1 MRAPRNPDGPGPR
14 FGGERGQATVEFA
27 LVAILIFVLI
37 FAIFDFGI
45 FFAGRVTATNA
56 ARSAARY
63 AATHPTAWS
72 NAGSPPSNSIQG
84 RLVSGAVPAAISND
98 DSHVTISYIVPG
110 TSAGTTCGQ
119 YSAASNSFVPA
130 AGYTQATC
138 VVPGSL
144 IQVHVHY
151 VYTLAS
157 PALSALGLNP
167 NSITVDGSAA
177 ELEER

>member
-1 MRAPRNPDGPGPR
+1 MPVELRPATVQ
-14 FGGERGQATVEFA
+14 RGQSTVEFA
-27 LVAILIFVLI
+27 LVAIVLFVML
-37 FAIFDFGI
+37 FAIFDFGV
-45 FFAGRVTATNA
+45 FFAGRITATNA

-72 NAGSPPSNSIQG
+72 NASSPPSNSIQG

-110 TSAGTTCGQ
+110 VGAGTTCGH
-119 YSAASNSFVPA
+119 YSASTNSFVA
-130 AGYTQATC
+130 ATGYTQATC
-138 VVPGSL
+138 VIPGSL

-151 VYTLAS
+151 IYTLAS

-167 NSITVDGSAA
+167 NSLTVDGSAA
-177 ELEER
+177 ELEEQ

>member
-1 MRAPRNPDGPGPR
+1 MPVRPPSAASQ
-14 FGGERGQATVEFA
+14 RGQATVEFA
-27 LVAILIFVLI
+27 LVAIVLFVML

-45 FFAGRVTATNA
+45 FFAGRITATNA

-63 AATHPTAWS
+63 AATHPTSWS
-72 NAGSPPSNSIQG
+72 NASSPPSNTIQG

-110 TSAGTTCGQ
+110 VGPGSTCGQ
-119 YSAASNSFVPA
+119 YSAASNSFVA
-130 AGYTQATC
+130 ATGYTQATC

-144 IQVHVHY
+144 VQVHVRY
-151 VYTLAS
+151 IYTLAT

-167 NSITVDGSAA
+167 TSITVDGLAA

>member
-1 MRAPRNPDGPGPR
+1 M
-14 FGGERGQATVEFA
+14 
-27 LVAILIFVLI
+27 AIILFVML

-45 FFAGRVTATNA
+45 FFAGRITATNA

-72 NAGSPPSNSIQG
+72 NASSPPSNSIEG
-84 RLVSGAVPAAISND
+84 RLVSGAVPASISND

-110 TSAGTTCGQ
+110 VGAGTTCGH
-119 YSAASNSFVPA
+119 YSASSNSFVA
-130 AGYTQATC
+130 ATGYTQATC

-151 VYTLAS
+151 IYTLAS

-177 ELEER
+177 ELEEQ

>member
-1 MRAPRNPDGPGPR
+1 MESIYPTLRRR
-14 FGGERGQATVEFA
+14 QTGQATVEFA
-27 LVAILIFVLI
+27 LVAIILFVMI
-37 FAIFDFGI
+37 FAIFDFGL
-45 FFAGRVTATNA
+45 FFAGRITATNA

-72 NAGSPPSNSIQG
+72 NASPPPYDSIQG
-84 RLVSGAVPAAISND
+84 RLVSAAVPASVSND

-110 TSAGTTCGQ
+110 TGSGTTCGH
-119 YSAASNSFVPA
+119 YSAASNSFVA
-130 AGYTQATC
+130 ATGYTQSTC
-138 VVPGSL
+138 VVAGSL
-144 IQVHVHY
+144 IQVNVHY

>member
-1 MRAPRNPDGPGPR
+1 MAVRRTSAAGQ
-14 FGGERGQATVEFA
+14 RGQSTVEFA
-27 LVAILIFVLI
+27 LVVIVLFVML
-37 FAIFDFGI
+37 FAVFDFGV
-45 FFAGRVTATNA
+45 FFAGRITATNA

-72 NAGSPPSNSIQG
+72 NASSPPSNSIQG
-84 RLVSGAVPAAISND
+84 RLISGAVPAAISND

-110 TSAGTTCGQ
+110 GGAGTTCGH
-119 YSAASNSFVPA
+119 YSASTNSFVPA
-130 AGYTQATC
+130 TGYTQATC

-151 VYTLAS
+151 IYTLAG
-157 PALSALGLNP
+157 PALSALGLST
-167 NSITVDGSAA
+167 NSLTVDGSAA

>member
-1 MRAPRNPDGPGPR
+1 
-14 FGGERGQATVEFA
+14 VEFA
-27 LVAILIFVLI
+27 LVAIILFVMLL
-37 FAIFDFGI
+37 AIFDFGI
-45 FFAGRVTATNA
+45 FFAGRITATNA

-72 NAGSPPSNSIQG
+72 NASSPPSNSIEG
-84 RLVSGAVPAAISND
+84 RLVSGAVPASISND

-110 TSAGTTCGQ
+110 VGAGTTCGH
-119 YSAASNSFVPA
+119 YSASSNSFVA
-130 AGYTQATC
+130 ATGYTQATC

-151 VYTLAS
+151 IYTLAS

-177 ELEER
+177 ELEEQ

>member
-1 MRAPRNPDGPGPR
+1 MARAHPTPSRNQA
-14 FGGERGQATVEFA
+14 GQATVEFA
-27 LVAILIFVLI
+27 LVAIILFVMV

-45 FFAGRVTATNA
+45 FFAGRITATNA

-72 NAGSPPSNSIQG
+72 NASSPPYNSIPG
-84 RLVSGAVPAAISND
+84 RLVSAAVPASISND
-98 DSHVTISYIVPG
+98 YSHVTISYIVPG
-110 TSAGTTCGQ
+110 TGAGTTCGH
-119 YSAASNSFVPA
+119 YSAASNSFIA
-130 AGYTQATC
+130 ATGYTQSTC
-138 VVPGSL
+138 VVAGSL

-151 VYTLAS
+151 VYTLVS

-167 NSITVDGSAA
+167 NSLTVDGSAA

>member
-1 MRAPRNPDGPGPR
+1 MPTGPR
-14 FGGERGQATVEFA
+14 SAAAQRGQATVEFA
-27 LVAILIFVLI
+27 LVAIILFVML
-37 FAIFDFGI
+37 FAIFDFGV
-45 FFAGRVTATNA
+45 FFAGRITATNA

-72 NAGSPPSNSIQG
+72 NASSPPSNSIEG
-84 RLVSGAVPAAISND
+84 RLVSGAVPASISND

-110 TSAGTTCGQ
+110 VGAGTTCGQ
-119 YSAASNSFVPA
+119 YSASSNSFVA
-130 AGYTQATC
+130 ATGYTQATC

-151 VYTLAS
+151 IYTLAS

-177 ELEER
+177 ELEEQ